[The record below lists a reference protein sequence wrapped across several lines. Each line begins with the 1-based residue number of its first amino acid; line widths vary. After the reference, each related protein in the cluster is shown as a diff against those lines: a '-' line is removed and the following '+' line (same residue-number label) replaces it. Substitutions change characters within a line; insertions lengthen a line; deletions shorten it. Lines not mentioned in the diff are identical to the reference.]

1 MVWNHYG
8 NTMESTMEWIPESRK
23 LESGIPRPGSG
34 IPDEVNNGTLCEGD
48 STVAIN
54 ILYVCSVRGA
64 VATSHKKTLSE
75 F

>member
-23 LESGIPRPGSG
+23 LESG